1 MVKLRVGRF
10 IYRRRIKILKYLC
23 LQDSRDATN
32 KRKLRLLGLR
42 VIARIVFIQ
51 FYSPEQYL
59 LRIRIRYRMLGI
71 NGACCAVK
79 FSCDLSDR
87 STDTTLYREHVGR
100 LTDVIA
106 LKWLLVIRVHTAS

>member
-1 MVKLRVGRF
+1 MIELRMRRF

-32 KRKLRLLGLR
+32 KIKLRLLGLR
-42 VIARIVFIQ
+42 VIIRKVFVQ
-51 FYSPEQYL
+51 LYSPEQYL

-87 STDTTLYREHVGR
+87 STDTTLYRENVGR
-100 LTDVIA
+100 LTDVVA
-106 LKWLLVIRVHTAS
+106 LK